1 MVYVEGRSISA
12 NFYLANLTSYSWT
25 LSLISTFLLQLNSRR
40 GKYYND
46 PSDYQSVVI
55 ETVQFGRRFNVFI
68 AFFYVVEL
76 LYTLK
81 PSEIF
86 HVILIIALDNQNRM

>member
-1 MVYVEGRSISA
+1 MVYFEGH
-12 NFYLANLTSYSWT
+12 
-25 LSLISTFLLQLNSRR
+25 LISTFLLQLNSRH

-46 PSDYQSVVI
+46 SSDYQSVVI
-55 ETVQFGRRFNVFI
+55 ETVQLGRRFNVFI

-81 PSEIF
+81 PSEIGSR
-86 HVILIIALDNQNRM
+86 VSMYDVRLAK